1 MDTCLSIVL
10 VEDNDELR
18 ESIVD
23 ALSSSGHKVVA
34 QDCAEALPEAAALS
48 GFDLI
53 IIDINLP
60 GENGFSL
67 SQRIRKAHADVGIII
82 MTARNESRDK
92 KEGYAS
98 GADIYMTKP
107 LELEELLAAIQS
119 LGRRL
124 TKSSLDNYELSL
136 DRHHMTISN
145 SQGQSLPLTSSEM
158 SLLMGFTLAPDLR
171 LEKWQIIEILHRED
185 SFDPVRAMVLVI
197 VRLRKKIESLGVS
210 GSAIKMIRNWG
221 YQLCVSVK
229 VS

>member
-18 ESIVD
+18 ESIAD
-23 ALSSSGHKVVA
+23 ALTGVGHKVVA
-34 QDCAEALPEAAALS
+34 RDCAEELPEAAALS

-53 IIDINLP
+53 IIDVNLP

-67 SQRIRKAHADVGIII
+67 AARIRNVHSDVGIII

-92 KEGYAS
+92 QQGYAA

-107 LELEELLAAIQS
+107 MDLEELLAAIQS

-124 TKSSLDNYELSL
+124 TRTVSDISQLYL
-136 DRHHMTISN
+136 DRNHMTVTN
-145 SQGQSLPLTSSEM
+145 QQGAQVSVTSSEM
-158 SLLMGFTLAPDLR
+158 SLLLAFALAADLR
-171 LEKWQIIEILHRED
+171 LEKWQIIEILNKDEAH
-185 SFDPVRAMVLVI
+185 DPVRTMVLVI

-221 YQLCVSVK
+221 YQLCISMK
-229 VS
+229 VQ